1 VKLELSSDE
10 VAYVGDDVID
20 LPVMMH
26 VGLAISV
33 ADANEAVKACSDW
46 CTTLN
51 GGLGAV
57 REVCDLILQAQDNFE
72 PLLSQYLA

>member
-1 VKLELSSDE
+1 
-10 VAYVGDDVID
+10 
-20 LPVMMH
+20 
-26 VGLAISV
+26 
-33 ADANEAVKACSDW
+33 
-46 CTTLN
+46 LN